1 MIIEKIRVQN
11 VESDENY
18 KKIYILKEHNKYIPF
33 LINQAND
40 KVGLYITDDYKL
52 DVTSKKFRED
62 YRRHYISDILDLRDK
77 KLADTDWTRL
87 DDINMDNLTSN
98 AWKEYR
104 QKLRDLP
111 ENIEYG
117 ENVDS
122 LPVTWPDLQTTR
134 TDLQTTRTDLQTTQT
149 DLQTTR
155 TDLQTEKAKVA
166 KLELLIEGITDRMTE
181 HERQTGFRM

>member
-1 MIIEKIRVQN
+1 MIFEKIRVQN
-11 VESDENY
+11 VECDENY
-18 KKIYILKEHNKYIPF
+18 KKIYILEEHNKYIPF
-33 LINQAND
+33 LINQFND
-40 KVGLYITDDYKL
+40 KMGLYITDDYKL

-117 ENVDS
+117 ENVDI
-122 LPVTWPDLQTTR
+122 LPVTWPQLQTTQ

-155 TDLQTEKAKVA
+155 TQLEMTTLKLLNTEARLGMIEQTMTSILS
-166 KLELLIEGITDRMTE
+166 KLNV
-181 HERQTGFRM
+181 